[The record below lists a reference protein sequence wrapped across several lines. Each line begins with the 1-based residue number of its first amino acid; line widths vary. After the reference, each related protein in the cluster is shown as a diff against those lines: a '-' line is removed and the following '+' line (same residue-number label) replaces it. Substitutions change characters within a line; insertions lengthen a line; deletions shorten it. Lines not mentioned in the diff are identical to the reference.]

1 MIGFF
6 FFFLFN
12 SYYIL
17 PQTVKLFTMFYAKLK
32 IFFIQRKYQ
41 EQNKEKGIIKLEEP
55 LVTTYFN
62 PLLIQI
68 VTE

>member
-1 MIGFF
+1 
-6 FFFLFN
+6 
-12 SYYIL
+12 
-17 PQTVKLFTMFYAKLK
+17 MFYAKLK

-41 EQNKEKGIIKLEEP
+41 EQKKEKGIIKLEEP

>member
-1 MIGFF
+1 
-6 FFFLFN
+6 
-12 SYYIL
+12 
-17 PQTVKLFTMFYAKLK
+17 MFYAKLK

-41 EQNKEKGIIKLEEP
+41 EQKKKEKGIIKLEEP
-55 LVTTYFN
+55 LVTPYFN

>member
-1 MIGFF
+1 
-6 FFFLFN
+6 
-12 SYYIL
+12 
-17 PQTVKLFTMFYAKLK
+17 MFYAKLK

-41 EQNKEKGIIKLEEP
+41 EQIKEKGIIKLEEP

-62 PLLIQI
+62 SLLIQT